1 MEIKNLD
8 KAAKRILKGIVNKEK
23 IILYGDADLD
33 GVSSVIILKET
44 IKSMGGSISAVY
56 FPDREKDGYGINK
69 VGLKHLKK
77 FAPALLVVMDLGI
90 GNIKEVLLAKEMGF
104 TVIIVDHHEIL
115 DKLPKADIIVDPK
128 QKGDEYPF
136 KTLAAVGLVYRL
148 TEKIMGEKLKGE
160 LKRSFLELTALA
172 TIADMMP
179 KQADN
184 KYFIDEGAPFLP
196 TSLRP
201 GIKIFW
207 EVDFFKEKMELS
219 NKISKIISVLNV
231 RDVKDGLPG
240 AYRLLVT
247 SSLKEAKNIV
257 ETLLK
262 KHKVRRQKIEFIVE
276 EVDKKITDKNETIIF
291 EGEKDFESILISAAA
306 SILVGQHFKPV
317 FLYKKMA
324 KESLGTVRCPKQI
337 DSVSL
342 MKKCSDLLMTYG
354 GHPQASG
361 FRVVN
366 ENLDKFKEC
375 LTFNLALKK
384 RS

>member
-8 KAAKRILKGIVNKEK
+8 KAAKRILKGISNKET

-33 GVSSVIILKET
+33 GVSSVIILKEA
-44 IKSMGGSISAVY
+44 IKSIGGFVSDVY
-56 FPDREKDGYGINK
+56 FPDREKDGYGINM
-69 VGLKHLKK
+69 VGLKQIKK

-128 QKGDEYPF
+128 QKGDKYPF

-160 LKRSFLELTALA
+160 LKKSFLELTALA
-172 TIADMMP
+172 TVADMMP
-179 KQADN
+179 KEADN
-184 KYFIDEGAPFLP
+184 RYFIEEGLPFLV

-207 EVDFFKEKMELS
+207 DIDFFKEEMELS
-219 NKISKIISVLNV
+219 NKVSKIISILNI
-231 RDVKDGLPG
+231 RDVKNGLPG
-240 AYRLLVT
+240 AYRLLTT
-247 SSLKEAKNIV
+247 SSPKEAQDII
-257 ETLLK
+257 ETLFK
-262 KHKVRRQKIEFIVE
+262 KHKVRRQKIESIVE
-276 EVDKKITDKNETIIF
+276 EVDKRIADKKETIIF
-291 EGEKDFESILISAAA
+291 EGAEDFESILISSAA
-306 SILVGQHFKPV
+306 SILVSQHLKPV
-317 FLYKKMA
+317 FLYKKMV
-324 KESLGTVRCPKQI
+324 KESLGTVRCSRQI
-337 DSVSL
+337 NSVLL
-342 MKKCSDLLMTYG
+342 MKKCSKLLMTYG

-361 FRVVN
+361 FRIVN

-375 LTFNLALKK
+375 LTYNLNKMK
-384 RS
+384 

>member
-1 MEIKNLD
+1 MEIKNLN
-8 KAAKRILKGIVNKEK
+8 KAARRILKGIADKER

-33 GVSSVIILKET
+33 GVSSVIILKEA
-44 IKSMGGSISAVY
+44 IKSIGGFVSAVY
-56 FPDREKDGYGINK
+56 FPDREKDGHGINK
-69 VGLKHLKK
+69 AGLKHLKK

-90 GNIKEVLLAKEMGF
+90 GNIEEVLLAKEMGF

-115 DKLPKADIIVDPK
+115 DKLPKADIVVDPK
-128 QKGDEYPF
+128 QKGDKYPF

-148 TEKIMGEKLKGE
+148 VEKMMGDKLKGE

-184 KYFIDEGAPFLP
+184 KYFIEEGTPFLAN
-196 TSLRP
+196 SLRP

-207 EVDFFKEKMELS
+207 ERDFFKQKMELS
-219 NKISKIISVLNV
+219 NKISKIISILNV

-247 SSLKEAKNIV
+247 SSPKEAENIV
-257 ETLLK
+257 EKLLK
-262 KHKVRRQKIEFIVE
+262 KHKVRRQIIELIVE
-276 EVDKKITDKNETIIF
+276 EVEKKISDKNETIIF
-291 EGEKDFESILISAAA
+291 EGEKDFESILISSAA
-306 SILVGQHFKPV
+306 SILVSQHLKPV

-324 KESLGTVRCPKQI
+324 KESLGTVRSTKQI

-342 MKKCSDLLMTYG
+342 MKKCSKLLMTYG

-361 FRVVN
+361 FRIVN

-375 LTFNLALKK
+375 LTAELLRSKK
-384 RS
+384 

>member
-1 MEIKNLD
+1 MEIKNLN
-8 KAAKRILKGIVNKEK
+8 KAAKRILKGIANKER

-33 GVSSVIILKET
+33 GVSSVIILKEA
-44 IKSMGGSISAVY
+44 IKSIGGSISAVY
-56 FPDREKDGYGINK
+56 FPDREKDGHGINK
-69 VGLKHLKK
+69 AGLKHLKK

-90 GNIKEVLLAKEMGF
+90 GNIKEVLLAKKMGF
-104 TVIIVDHHEIL
+104 TVIIIDHHEIL

-128 QKGDEYPF
+128 QKGDKYPF

-148 TEKIMGEKLKGE
+148 IEKIMGEKLKGE

-184 KYFIDEGAPFLP
+184 KYFIEEGMPFLVN
-196 TSLRP
+196 SLRP

-207 EVDFFKEKMELS
+207 DIDFFKQKLELS

-247 SSLKEAKNIV
+247 SSPKEAENIV
-257 ETLLK
+257 ETLFK
-262 KHKVRRQKIEFIVE
+262 KHKVRRQKIELIVE
-276 EVDKKITDKNETIIF
+276 EVEKKISDKNETIIF
-291 EGEKDFESILISAAA
+291 EGGKDFESILISSAA
-306 SILVGQHFKPV
+306 SILVSQHLKPV

-324 KESLGTVRCPKQI
+324 KESLGTVRCSKQI

-342 MKKCSDLLMTYG
+342 MKKCSKLLMTYG

-361 FRVVN
+361 FRIVN

-375 LTFNLALKK
+375 LTFNLNKIK
-384 RS
+384 